1 MKRAILGLMVGI
13 GVVALAV
20 GLFDRRQEVMA
31 QHPYA
36 QTAYVPPGP
45 QPADPLRGCPA
56 AVSGGELIAVPSP
69 MGDKGQL
76 LTVIDPRQQAMGVY
90 WIESG
95 TGKITLRS
103 VRNIRYDLMMM
114 DFNGDNPLPREIR
127 AQLEQR

>member
-1 MKRAILGLMVGI
+1 MLMKRAILGLLAGI

-20 GLFDRRQEVMA
+20 GLLDRRQEVMA
-31 QHPYA
+31 QHPYTQA
-36 QTAYVPPGP
+36 AYVPAGP
-45 QPADPLRGCPA
+45 QPAPPA
-56 AVSGGELIAVPSP
+56 LSGGELIAVPSP

-76 LTVIDPRQQAMGVY
+76 LTVLDPRQQTMGVY
-90 WIESG
+90 WIEAG

>member
-1 MKRAILGLMVGI
+1 MKRAILGLMAGI

-20 GLFDRRQEVMA
+20 GLLDRRQEVMA
-31 QHPYA
+31 QHPYT
-36 QTAYVPPGP
+36 QTAFAPPPGP
-45 QPADPLRGCPA
+45 QPAPP

-90 WIESG
+90 WIEAGS
-95 TGKITLRS
+95 GKITLRS

>member
-20 GLFDRRQEVMA
+20 GVLGRRQEVMA
-31 QHPYA
+31 QHPYG
-36 QTAYVPPGP
+36 QSAYVPPAA
-45 QPADPLRGCPA
+45 QPTPP

-69 MGDKGQL
+69 MGEKGQL

-90 WIESG
+90 WIEAGS
-95 TGKITLRS
+95 GKITLRS
-103 VRNIRYDLMMM
+103 VRNLRYDLMMM